1 MTALSKWVT
10 ATGVC
15 ALLMLSAGCA
25 EERESPAAANPASV
39 DSPSTSESSA
49 SRPTLTAPNL
59 QPPSQQSEYTDEGRA
74 KVVFDPCTWISDDAV
89 ARAGLDPASR
99 RRGRD
104 VITEFTFLTC
114 DFDGLNW
121 DLQIDSGNASWQE
134 DLTKNGAISEPVN
147 INGREAMWVRDPR
160 LVKTCDIHVRTEAGF
175 VIFSTSR
182 TFEGSEAGL
191 DRCAGALHI
200 AETLEPSIGVG
211 N

>member
-1 MTALSKWVT
+1 M
-10 ATGVC
+10 
-15 ALLMLSAGCA
+15 MLSVGCSQGSEAPAEGPPVAAGT
-25 EERESPAAANPASV
+25 
-39 DSPSTSESSA
+39 STSPGSVA

-59 QPPSQQSEYTDEGRA
+59 QPPVEQNEYTTDGRA
-74 KVVFDPCTWISDDAV
+74 EVVFDPCTWISDDAV
-89 ARAGLDPASR
+89 SRAGLDPASR

-104 VITEFTFLTC
+104 LIAEYTFLTC

-121 DLQIDSGNASWQE
+121 DLQIDSGNLSWQE
-134 DLTKNGAISEPVN
+134 DVDKNGANSEPLT

-160 LVKTCDIHVRTEAGF
+160 LVKTCDIHVRTKVGF

-191 DRCAGALHI
+191 ERCDGVLHI
-200 AETLEPSIGVG
+200 AETLEPSIGPD